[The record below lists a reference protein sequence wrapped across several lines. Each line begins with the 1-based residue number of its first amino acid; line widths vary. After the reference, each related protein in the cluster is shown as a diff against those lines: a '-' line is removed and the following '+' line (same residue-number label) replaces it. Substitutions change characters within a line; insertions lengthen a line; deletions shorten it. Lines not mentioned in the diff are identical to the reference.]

1 VAVEQWVRLWL
12 RTLLRRDQVEAD
24 MEKELAFHIARETEL
39 NLSRG
44 LTPDEAR
51 RAALVAFGGM
61 EGTREAVRDERGT
74 RLVEEFVHDLR
85 YSIRSLAKSP
95 GFTAVVVATLALG
108 IGANTAVFSIVH
120 GVLLRPLDYPAPDRL
135 MLLTAESPIR
145 GGTGDAL
152 SAPEYAEFRRMT
164 RSFSAVGAY
173 STGGAGY
180 TTGEVNIT
188 AGDRPLRVRSI
199 AVDSHLL
206 EALSI
211 RPESGRLFSDE
222 ETGRWSGTL
231 PPPVAI
237 LSHELW
243 GSAFGGQPLVGR
255 TVEIEGRAHEIVG
268 IMPPGIDVM
277 DNVTQVWLPLWVH
290 PSAARQRDI
299 HRLYVVGRLKD
310 GVTPAAA
317 RAEMNAFVEDWATRV
332 GTNDH
337 VPMSR
342 PTRAGDHSLQLRSLQ
357 DAVVGNAGR
366 TIWVLQAAV
375 GFVLLIVC
383 ANLANLTMARATSRR
398 REFVLRAALGASRGR
413 LLRQS
418 VTESAVV
425 SAAGGIL
432 GLALAGGGLRA
443 VLHAY
448 PISIP
453 RVNELTI
460 DGPVLLLALGLSAGT
475 ALLFGFVSF
484 AGRDAR
490 SMVTA
495 LKDGTNGATGARRHL
510 TRRALVIAQVALAVI
525 LVVGASLLI
534 QTVYN
539 LTRVDAGFDRS
550 RLVTFSMTLP
560 MASSDPDTRARAD
573 QRILDGLRA
582 VPGVLRTAAMSGLP
596 PNRAPDAIATPIE
609 NLTTDDDSAR
619 AIIDY
624 YQLVI
629 GDYFDTMGIP
639 IVAGRGFEPSDNTS
653 HNMVAIVNET
663 LAKRLWKNRNPIG
676 QRLRPSGSSV
686 GGAADD
692 AWHTVIGVAKDVR
705 QRGVERPPGGEL
717 YLSLDQHGVAPPTM
731 NVVIRTTLS
740 PAALSRTIQRVVRE
754 VDAGVPVVRLRDMD
768 SVFEES
774 IRRPRVLAQLLG
786 VFGGLALLLAAIGT
800 YGVLS
805 HMVTERRREI
815 GIRVALGATSADV
828 LTQILKQGLQVTT
841 VGVAIGI
848 SGALVVNRL
857 IASLLFGVR
866 PTDGATIAVVVATV
880 TTAAAGIS
888 WLPAWRASRL
898 DPNVVLR
905 DS

>member
-1 VAVEQWVRLWL
+1 MPVEQWVRLWL
-12 RTLLRRDQVEAD
+12 RTLLRRDQVEAE

-51 RAALVAFGGM
+51 RTALVAFGGM

-85 YSIRSLAKSP
+85 YSIRSLVKSP

-243 GSAFGGQPLVGR
+243 RAAFGGQPFVGK

-299 HRLYVVGRLKD
+299 HGLYVVGRLKD

-317 RAEMNAFVEDWATRV
+317 QAEMNAFVEDWATRV

-448 PISIP
+448 PMSIP

-475 ALLFGFVSF
+475 ALLFGFVSL
-484 AGRDAR
+484 ARGDAR

-495 LKDGTNGATGARRHL
+495 LKDGANGATGARRHL

>member
-1 VAVEQWVRLWL
+1 MPVEQWVRLWL
-12 RTLLRRDQVEAD
+12 RTLLRRDQVEAE

-51 RAALVAFGGM
+51 RTALVAFGGM

-74 RLVEEFVHDLR
+74 RLLEEFVHDLR

-152 SAPEYAEFRRMT
+152 SAPEYVEFRRMT

-243 GSAFGGQPLVGR
+243 RAAFGGQPFVGK

-290 PSAARQRDI
+290 PSAAQQRDI
-299 HRLYVVGRLKD
+299 HGLYVVGRLKD

-317 RAEMNAFVEDWATRV
+317 QAEMNAFVEGWATRV

-383 ANLANLTMARATSRR
+383 ANLANLTMARATSRK

-448 PISIP
+448 PMSIP

-475 ALLFGFVSF
+475 ALLFGFVSL
-484 AGRDAR
+484 ARGDAR

-495 LKDGTNGATGARRHL
+495 LKDGANGATGARRHL

-624 YQLVI
+624 YQLVM

-653 HNMVAIVNET
+653 HNMVAVVNET

-686 GGAADD
+686 GGAAED

-805 HMVTERRREI
+805 HIVTERRREI

-828 LTQILKQGLQVTT
+828 LTQIPE
-841 VGVAIGI
+841 ARA
-848 SGALVVNRL
+848 SSHNRRCRHWH
-857 IASLLFGVR
+857 FGSSCRQSVDR
-866 PTDGATIAVVVATV
+866 LPAVWCPTD
-880 TTAAAGIS
+880 
-888 WLPAWRASRL
+888 
-898 DPNVVLR
+898 
-905 DS
+905 

>member
-1 VAVEQWVRLWL
+1 MAVEQWVRLWL

-108 IGANTAVFSIVH
+108 IGANTAVFSIVY
-120 GVLLRPLDYPAPDRL
+120 GVLLRPLDYPAPHRL

-243 GSAFGGQPLVGR
+243 RSAFGGQPFVGK

-299 HRLYVVGRLKD
+299 HGLYVVGRLKD

-317 RAEMNAFVEDWATRV
+317 QAEMNAFVEDWATRV

-383 ANLANLTMARATSRR
+383 ANLANLTMARAISRR

-448 PISIP
+448 PMSIP

-475 ALLFGFVSF
+475 ALLFGFVSL
-484 AGRDAR
+484 ARGDAR

-560 MASSDPDTRARAD
+560 MASSDPDTRAQAD

-786 VFGGLALLLAAIGT
+786 IFGGLALLLAAIGT

-828 LTQILKQGLQVTT
+828 LTQILKQGLQVTALGLT
-841 VGVAIGI
+841 IGLA
-848 SGALVVNRL
+848 GAFAVNRL
-857 IASLLFGVR
+857 IASLLFGVQ
-866 PTDGATIAVVVATV
+866 PTDSVTIAYVIATITAVAVVA
-880 TTAAAGIS
+880 S

-905 DS
+905 DE

>member
-1 VAVEQWVRLWL
+1 MSVEQWVRLWL

-237 LSHELW
+237 LSHDLW
-243 GSAFGGQPLVGR
+243 RSAFGGQPFVGK

-299 HRLYVVGRLKD
+299 HGLYVVGRLKD

-317 RAEMNAFVEDWATRV
+317 EAEMNAFVEDWATRV

-383 ANLANLTMARATSRR
+383 ANLANLTMARATSRK

-448 PISIP
+448 PMSIP

-475 ALLFGFVSF
+475 ALLFGFVSL
-484 AGRDAR
+484 ARGDAR

-495 LKDGTNGATGARRHL
+495 LKDGANGATGARRHL

-857 IASLLFGVR
+857 IASLLFGVL

-880 TTAAAGIS
+880 TAAAAGIS

>member
-1 VAVEQWVRLWL
+1 MTRDPFDDDLDREIQDHLELEAEEQ
-12 RTLLRRDQVEAD
+12 Q
-24 MEKELAFHIARETEL
+24 
-39 NLSRG
+39 SRG
-44 LTPDEAR
+44 ALPDEAR
-51 RAALVAFGGM
+51 FAARRRFGNIGLVK
-61 EGTREAVRDERGT
+61 EGVRSTRRWMSLDVLRQD
-74 RLVEEFVHDLR
+74 LVHDLR

-120 GVLLRPLDYPAPDRL
+120 GVLVRPLDYPAPDRL

-145 GGTGDAL
+145 GGAGDAL

-173 STGGAGY
+173 ATGGAGY

-211 RPESGRLFSDE
+211 PPESGRLFSDE

-243 GSAFGGQPLVGR
+243 RSAFGGQPLVGK

-268 IMPPGIDVM
+268 IMPPGVDVM

-299 HRLYVVGRLKD
+299 HGLYVVGRLKD

-317 RAEMNAFVEDWATRV
+317 QAELNAFVEDWGTRV
-332 GTNDH
+332 GTNGH
-337 VPMSR
+337 VPASR
-342 PTRAGDHSLQLRSLQ
+342 PTRAADHSLQLRSLQ
-357 DAVVGNAGR
+357 HAVVGNAGR

-383 ANLANLTMARATSRR
+383 ANLANLTMARAASRR

-418 VTESAVV
+418 VTESAVL

-432 GLALAGGGLRA
+432 GLALAGGGVRA

-453 RVNELTI
+453 RVNGLTI

-475 ALLFGFVSF
+475 ALLFGFVSL
-484 AGRDAR
+484 ARGDAR

-539 LTRVDAGFDRS
+539 LTSVDAGFDRS

-560 MASSDPDTRARAD
+560 MASSDPDTRAEAD
-573 QRILDGLRA
+573 QRILEGLRA

-609 NLTTDDDSAR
+609 NFTAGDDSAR

-624 YQLVI
+624 YQLVM
-629 GDYFDTMGIP
+629 GDYFGTMGIP
-639 IVAGRGFEPSDNTS
+639 IVAGRGFEPRDNTS
-653 HNMVAIVNET
+653 HNKVAIVNET
-663 LAKRLWKNRNPIG
+663 LAQRLWKDRNPIG
-676 QRLRPSGSSV
+676 QRLRPPGSSF
-686 GGAADD
+686 GAAGD

-705 QRGVERPPGGEL
+705 QRGVERPPGSEL
-717 YLSLDQHGVAPPTM
+717 YLSLDQERVAPPTM
-731 NVVIRTTLS
+731 NVVIRTTLP
-740 PAALSRTIQRVVRE
+740 PAALSRRIQQVVRE

-774 IRRPRVLAQLLG
+774 IRRPRILAQLLG
-786 VFGGLALLLAAIGT
+786 VFGGLALLLAVIGT

-805 HMVTERRREI
+805 HVVTERRREI

-841 VGVAIGI
+841 IGVAIGI
-848 SGALVVNRL
+848 SGALVVNQL

-866 PTDGATIAVVVATV
+866 PADGATIAVVVATV

-898 DPNVVLR
+898 DPNVVFR

>member
-1 VAVEQWVRLWL
+1 
-12 RTLLRRDQVEAD
+12 
-24 MEKELAFHIARETEL
+24 
-39 NLSRG
+39 
-44 LTPDEAR
+44 
-51 RAALVAFGGM
+51 
-61 EGTREAVRDERGT
+61 
-74 RLVEEFVHDLR
+74 
-85 YSIRSLAKSP
+85 
-95 GFTAVVVATLALG
+95 
-108 IGANTAVFSIVH
+108 
-120 GVLLRPLDYPAPDRL
+120 
-135 MLLTAESPIR
+135 
-145 GGTGDAL
+145 
-152 SAPEYAEFRRMT
+152 
-164 RSFSAVGAY
+164 
-173 STGGAGY
+173 
-180 TTGEVNIT
+180 
-188 AGDRPLRVRSI
+188 
-199 AVDSHLL
+199 
-206 EALSI
+206 
-211 RPESGRLFSDE
+211 
-222 ETGRWSGTL
+222 
-231 PPPVAI
+231 
-237 LSHELW
+237 
-243 GSAFGGQPLVGR
+243 
-255 TVEIEGRAHEIVG
+255 
-268 IMPPGIDVM
+268 
-277 DNVTQVWLPLWVH
+277 
-290 PSAARQRDI
+290 
-299 HRLYVVGRLKD
+299 
-310 GVTPAAA
+310 
-317 RAEMNAFVEDWATRV
+317 
-332 GTNDH
+332 
-337 VPMSR
+337 MSR

-383 ANLANLTMARATSRR
+383 ANLANLTMARATSRK

-448 PISIP
+448 PMSIP

-475 ALLFGFVSF
+475 ALLFGFVSL
-484 AGRDAR
+484 ARGDAR

-786 VFGGLALLLAAIGT
+786 IFGGLALLLAAIGT